1 MKAHRTLTTLGA
13 MLAAAAVLGSGALA
27 ADRPDDRAGMIGV
40 GAAQATAALPDAVER
55 AIMRPDDRS
64 GMIGVGGAQA
74 RVASPDVFERAVL
87 RASDRAGVRGS
98 SAAAIAAPAVAGDN
112 GLAWDDAALG
122 ATGVLVVLV
131 LGAVATVTVRH
142 RGRAAIR

>member
-13 MLAAAAVLGSGALA
+13 TLAASAVLGSGALA

-40 GAAQATAALPDAVER
+40 GAAQVAVAPPDAVDR
-55 AIMRPDDRS
+55 AILRPDNRS

-74 RVASPDVFERAVL
+74 GVASPDLVERAVL
-87 RASDRAGVRGS
+87 RAERTGVPRS
-98 SAAAIAAPAVAGDN
+98 SAAAIAAPAVAGDD

-122 ATGVLVVLV
+122 ATGVVVLV
-131 LGAVATVTVRH
+131 LGAGAAVTLRH
-142 RGRAAIR
+142 RGRAVIR

>member
-1 MKAHRTLTTLGA
+1 MKAHRTLITLGA
-13 MLAAAAVLGSGALA
+13 MLAAAAVLGSGAQA
-27 ADRPDDRAGMIGV
+27 AERPDDRAGMIGV

-55 AIMRPDDRS
+55 AILRPDNRS

-74 RVASPDVFERAVL
+74 GVAAPDVVERAVL
-87 RASDRAGVRGS
+87 RADVRGS
-98 SAAAIAAPAVAGDN
+98 SAAAIAVPAVGGDN

-122 ATGVLVVLV
+122 ATGVLIVLV

-142 RGRAAIR
+142 RGRAVIR